1 MIVSTATGRS
11 ACSGLRRCTLTYVAD
26 EQTPNTLRVDVLLRA
41 ARHHAD
47 LSQRELAAKAGVDRA
62 MVSRLE
68 SGQVASPRFAT
79 IVRLLAAADV
89 SLVPV
94 IATGH
99 PLPPRPYD
107 DARDGAARHW
117 PAHLE
122 VREVHSWSDWW
133 FSRMILDGRPLP
145 KYTANWRRNAGRPR
159 SRRRRPGRG
168 SR

>member
-1 MIVSTATGRS
+1 MSTATRG
-11 ACSGLRRCTLTYVAD
+11 GLRPGWRWCTLAGMSD
-26 EQTPNTLRVDVLLRA
+26 EQNASAIRVDTLLRA

-47 LSQRELAAKAGVDRA
+47 LSQRELAARAGVDRA

-68 SGQVASPRFAT
+68 SGQVASPRLAT
-79 IVRLLAAADV
+79 VVRLLAAANV

-94 IATGH
+94 TATGH

-107 DARDGAARHW
+107 DARDAAARRW

-122 VREVHSWSDWW
+122 VREVRTWSDWW

>member
-1 MIVSTATGRS
+1 MSTASGRS
-11 ACSGLRRCTLTYVAD
+11 PRTGLRRCTLTYMAD
-26 EQTPNTLRVDVLLRA
+26 EQTPNTLEVDVLLRA

-47 LSQRELAAKAGVDRA
+47 LSQRELATKAGVDRA

-68 SGQVASPRFAT
+68 SGQVASPRLVT
-79 IVRLLAAADV
+79 VVRLLAAADV
-89 SLVPV
+89 TLVPV
-94 IATGH
+94 TASGH

-107 DARDGAARHW
+107 DARDGAARRW

-122 VREVHSWSDWW
+122 VREVHTSSDWW

-168 SR
+168 PR